1 MMYKV
6 SQGWSGGAM
15 VLGKLPV
22 PGRPTIW
29 ITVGQGPTALAVGA
43 GGGCLDIF
51 TLIYP
56 FSPLSPSLWE
66 TARYRLKYCLKG
78 PLNPKQPTNQPKK
91 YKVSRGSR
99 VRPRACSS
107 DDLPKTLSLSFI
119 VN

>member
-1 MMYKV
+1 
-6 SQGWSGGAM
+6 M

-56 FSPLSPSLWE
+56 FFPLSPSLWE

-78 PLNPKQPTNQPKK
+78 PLNPKPTNQ
-91 YKVSRGSR
+91 YNFSSVY
-99 VRPRACSS
+99 VRASIQICP
-107 DDLPKTLSLSFI
+107 DHTLYNNAWISKHFLHSCCP
-119 VN
+119 

>member
-1 MMYKV
+1 
-6 SQGWSGGAM
+6 M

-29 ITVGQGPTALAVGA
+29 MIVGQGPIALAVGA

-56 FSPLSPSLWE
+56 FSPLSPSVWE

-78 PLNPKQPTNQPKK
+78 PLNPKQPTRQQGLLTLNSEERRSL
-91 YKVSRGSR
+91 YKIQIDSRK
-99 VRPRACSS
+99 
-107 DDLPKTLSLSFI
+107 DLMI
-119 VN
+119 R